1 MQRNDPNLE
10 PEITLCGNC
19 PHCHELILL
28 GTEKCRYCGL
38 ELDQEEL
45 YQSAIRNFVIT
56 QAVSSAN
63 TIRSLDL
70 GVFFFLGSIAIL
82 YLGSYGIQ
90 FEILVTL
97 IWLSP
102 LVLITRWYFK
112 HGRWP
117 TDDEEY
123 RRAKKEM
130 RSGFFLWSA
139 AHFLNAMA
147 ILVMH
152 KIS

>member
-1 MQRNDPNLE
+1 ME

-19 PHCHELILL
+19 PGCRELILL

-38 ELDQEEL
+38 ELDQEQL

-56 QAVSSAN
+56 QAISSAN
-63 TIRSLDL
+63 TIRTFDL
-70 GVFFFLGSIAIL
+70 AVFFFLGCTAIL
-82 YLGSYGIQ
+82 YLGDYGIR
-90 FEILVTL
+90 FEILATSC
-97 IWLSP
+97 WLSP
-102 LVLITRWYFK
+102 LVLIARWYFK

-123 RRAKKEM
+123 QRSKKEM
-130 RSGFFLWSA
+130 RSGFFLWTA
-139 AHFLNAMA
+139 THFLNAMA

-152 KIS
+152 KTA